1 MTERQMQFRVGLL
14 VLVAGIVG
22 MALIFQFGEM
32 RWLWQRHYALRLHF
46 DKAPGVERGTPV
58 RKNGVLIGSVSQ
70 VSFDDVRTGAGGV
83 DVVVEI
89 LEKYPL
95 RKDSH
100 PMLTRSLLGDATIEF
115 SPGKSREMH
124 HADEVVEG
132 SSSED
137 PLELVGRIESKMNET
152 LDSFAAT
159 SNEWRRVGHNMNTLM
174 DTHRGQL
181 DQVIEQAAESLHE
194 FTVAMK
200 SANQTLADP
209 QNQENLRKTLAALP
223 EMVEDTRKTIT
234 AIRKTVV
241 VADASLTNLAEVT
254 APLAKK
260 SGSIVGKLENSVGN
274 LELLL
279 AELNRFAVT
288 LNRDQGSLRLLVS
301 DPQLYRNLNESAAT
315 LQSLMK
321 HLEPAIRDLRVF
333 ADKAARHPELL
344 GAGGAIK
351 GSSGLK

>member
-14 VLVAGIVG
+14 VLVAGIIG

-32 RWLWQRHYALRLHF
+32 RWLWQRHYTLRLHF
-46 DKAPGVERGTPV
+46 EKAPGVERGTPV

-70 VSFDDVRTGAGGV
+70 VSFDDRHAATGGV
-83 DVVVEI
+83 DVLVDI

-124 HADEVVEG
+124 RADEIIEG

-137 PLELVGRIESKMNET
+137 PLELVSRIESKMNET
-152 LDSFAAT
+152 LDSFAST
-159 SNEWRRVGHNMNTLM
+159 SNEWRTVGKNMNSLM
-174 DTHRGQL
+174 DTHRGHL

-209 QNQENLRKTLAALP
+209 QNQENLRATLAALP
-223 EMVEDTRKTIT
+223 EMMEDTRKTIA
-234 AIRKTVV
+234 AIRKSVMT
-241 VADASLTNLAEVT
+241 ADASLTNLTEVT

-260 SGSIVGKLENSVGN
+260 SGSIVHKLEGSVGN

-279 AELNRFAVT
+279 SELNRFAVT
-288 LNRDQGSLRLLVS
+288 LNRDQGSLKLLVS

-315 LQSLMK
+315 LQSMMK
-321 HLEPAIRDLRVF
+321 NLEPAIRDLRVF

-344 GAGGAIK
+344 GAGGAFK